1 MALLMEGNI
10 VNQFYNQAILHPKQL
25 AIVSKKRS
33 ITYFELSNQVQQTAA
48 SYHKKGIRK
57 GDKVLVFVPM
67 SIELYRIILAL
78 FHLGA
83 IPVFLDEWSS
93 VRRLNEAAETAKC
106 KALIATWKGQILAWF
121 IKGLR
126 SIKLKIMPSES
137 NNNYVNVDIAAVFK
151 DDPVLITF
159 STGSTGKPKAAIRTY
174 SMLQNQFE
182 ALKIYIDLNI
192 QNSDMTSLPIVL
204 MINLGL
210 GKTSIIPDSNLR
222 NLESMNSK
230 SVHQQMM
237 EHKISSLS
245 CSPYFA
251 ERYANYLVDTNQ
263 KSSLQRIIMG
273 GAPCYP
279 KIVEIIKLALPDAI
293 IRIVYGSTEAEPISS
308 ILAEELLDYY
318 NLYEFQGLAV
328 GSIHHYTNV
337 KIIPVLDHELHK
349 LNEIELE
356 NLELKQNS
364 IGEIIVK
371 GPHVLRNYLD
381 NEIAEKQNKIFTEKS
396 VWHRTGDSGY
406 LDENNRLFLTG
417 RCKQLI
423 HCEGKLI
430 SPFVF
435 EEKLGRIS
443 SVELGTIL
451 ENDGEII
458 CVIQSKPGSDNKRIE
473 QEIMT
478 KFSIISRVKFM
489 THIPRDPRHHSK
501 IDYVRL
507 KELI

>member
-1 MALLMEGNI
+1 
-10 VNQFYNQAILHPKQL
+10 
-25 AIVSKKRS
+25 
-33 ITYFELSNQVQQTAA
+33 
-48 SYHKKGIRK
+48 
-57 GDKVLVFVPM
+57 
-67 SIELYRIILAL
+67 
-78 FHLGA
+78 
-83 IPVFLDEWSS
+83 
-93 VRRLNEAAETAKC
+93 
-106 KALIATWKGQILAWF
+106 
-121 IKGLR
+121 
-126 SIKLKIMPSES
+126 
-137 NNNYVNVDIAAVFK
+137 
-151 DDPVLITF
+151 
-159 STGSTGKPKAAIRTY
+159 
-174 SMLQNQFE
+174 
-182 ALKIYIDLNI
+182 
-192 QNSDMTSLPIVL
+192 
-204 MINLGL
+204 
-210 GKTSIIPDSNLR
+210 
-222 NLESMNSK
+222 MNSK

-337 KIIPVLDHELHK
+337 KIIPVLDHELYK

-501 IDYVRL
+501 IDYVKL
-507 KELI
+507 KG